1 MRTWADPSVE
11 SPVVSAARDVTVWQ
25 LRDTHDAAVTRIGV
39 HDCGVPDSYDSRALS
54 SNRSPTSGLFPHAQR
69 HQEPSRR
76 AVRLAVGRC
85 RVFLKAVRP
94 FTHGY
99 ASPRE
104 IIGFETRE
112 FRLSVFCPC
121 SVFKRLHKATKRQP
135 KNVDF
140 IGSFVFWLWAVAR

>member
-11 SPVVSAARDVTVWQ
+11 SPVVFAARDVTVWQ

-39 HDCGVPDSYDSRALS
+39 HDCGVPDSYDLESAFVKAVAYFW
-54 SNRSPTSGLFPHAQR
+54 PPHAQR

-76 AVRLAVGRC
+76 AVRLAVGRR

-104 IIGFETRE
+104 IIGF
-112 FRLSVFCPC
+112 
-121 SVFKRLHKATKRQP
+121 
-135 KNVDF
+135 
-140 IGSFVFWLWAVAR
+140 